1 MHHAALMHNCQGWRL
16 ESLFML
22 KLVWSIVY
30 RNMLLVALVVMEIM
44 LGSCVHVPTFSLL
57 SGLSYTSCCK
67 ATNALSK
74 SMLNL
79 SFYFLSLSLC
89 HTWSML
95 HSILLFFIV
104 EEGEEY
110 GLKSHLYAY
119 EKNKIK

>member
-1 MHHAALMHNCQGWRL
+1 
-16 ESLFML
+16 ML

-44 LGSCVHVPTFSLL
+44 LGSCAHVPTFSLL

-79 SFYFLSLSLC
+79 SFYSVSVSLS
-89 HTWSML
+89 HTRTQGACYTVFYYF
-95 HSILLFFIV
+95 LLWKK
-104 EEGEEY
+104 GR
-110 GLKSHLYAY
+110 
-119 EKNKIK
+119 NMD

>member
-44 LGSCVHVPTFSLL
+44 LGSCAHVPTFSLL

-79 SFYFLSLSLC
+79 SFYSLSLSLSLSL
-89 HTWSML
+89 TWSML
-95 HSILLFFIV
+95 HSILLFLLWKK
-104 EEGEEY
+104 GR
-110 GLKSHLYAY
+110 
-119 EKNKIK
+119 NMD

>member
-1 MHHAALMHNCQGWRL
+1 
-16 ESLFML
+16 ML

-44 LGSCVHVPTFSLL
+44 LGSCAHVPTFSLL

-79 SFYFLSLSLC
+79 SFYSLSLSLSLME
-89 HTWSML
+89 HATQYFT
-95 HSILLFFIV
+95 IFIM

-119 EKNKIK
+119 EINK

>member
-1 MHHAALMHNCQGWRL
+1 
-16 ESLFML
+16 ML

-44 LGSCVHVPTFSLL
+44 LGSCAHVPTFSLL

-79 SFYFLSLSLC
+79 SFYSVSLSLI
-89 HTWSML
+89 HTHMEHATQYFTIFYYGRREEIW
-95 HSILLFFIV
+95 IKVTFIC
-104 EEGEEY
+104 
-110 GLKSHLYAY
+110 
-119 EKNKIK
+119 I

>member
-1 MHHAALMHNCQGWRL
+1 
-16 ESLFML
+16 ML

-89 HTWSML
+89 VTHGACYTVFYYF
-95 HSILLFFIV
+95 LLWKK
-104 EEGEEY
+104 GR
-110 GLKSHLYAY
+110 
-119 EKNKIK
+119 NMD

>member
-1 MHHAALMHNCQGWRL
+1 
-16 ESLFML
+16 ML
-22 KLVWSIVY
+22 KLVWSVVY

-79 SFYFLSLSLC
+79 SFYSLSLSLSLSLSHGAC
-89 HTWSML
+89 YTVFYYF
-95 HSILLFFIV
+95 LLWKK
-104 EEGEEY
+104 GR
-110 GLKSHLYAY
+110 
-119 EKNKIK
+119 NMD